1 MRYATKRSKTS
12 GDESLGQDESFGR
25 VAKFAKAALEKMTE
39 LLIPQNPRNF
49 TIWYHYVRGDVPE
62 LNGTLDH
69 LIERGRAFTPEK
81 TKNSSGA
88 FSLVAKAMRR

>member
-1 MRYATKRSKTS
+1 M
-12 GDESLGQDESFGR
+12 GQNESFGQ

-49 TIWYHYVRGDVPE
+49 TIWYHYSRGDVSE

-81 TKNSSGA
+81 K
-88 FSLVAKAMRR
+88 RRTLPALFP